1 MWVSIRISWEKGPW
15 QNQTKMR
22 LIKLIWL
29 IQIISLKPKI
39 LVGLKIRKNTNSPYQ
54 SWVPIK
60 NKLLLRNCFLIK
72 ASILQFWSVGTW
84 ETMYAL
90 SWFKVKSNLMKNIPW
105 TFLNNNLFSIFKKV
119 IMITK
124 KWSEIW
130 DWMIAETSPMWMKT
144 IHIRTNPH
152 DKMFNHSSLRLKV
165 PLILLL
171 DLSQGQ
177 DSTKE
182 ISFLNTKINKW

>member
-29 IQIISLKPKI
+29 IQIISLKQKI
-39 LVGLKIRKNTNSPYQ
+39 FVGLKIRKNTNSPYQ
-54 SWVPIK
+54 SLVRIK

-72 ASILQFWSVGTW
+72 VSILQFWSVGTW

-105 TFLNNNLFSIFKKV
+105 TFLNTDSLSIFKKV
-119 IMITK
+119 TTITK
-124 KWSEIW
+124 KWSEI
-130 DWMIAETSPMWMKT
+130 
-144 IHIRTNPH
+144 
-152 DKMFNHSSLRLKV
+152 
-165 PLILLL
+165 
-171 DLSQGQ
+171 
-177 DSTKE
+177 
-182 ISFLNTKINKW
+182 